1 METKII
7 RHIHKCAKAMY
18 VMVSIPEANTENIFK
33 PPTVLG
39 VFKSKEDAR
48 TAWKARTSEYKSVKA
63 KTVHIYYFDFQTDV
77 PEIPKTVYFC
87 GMYRVTKYA
96 EKLHFSFVPQDG
108 YADIESYNNVVE
120 WIESKHSLST
130 RKWCECSHGWAVF
143 YASND
148 SFCINC
154 PVNSVCWLS

>member
-33 PPTVLG
+33 PPIVLG

-77 PEIPKTVYFC
+77 PEIPKRC
-87 GMYRVTKYA
+87 I
-96 EKLHFSFVPQDG
+96 S
-108 YADIESYNNVVE
+108 
-120 WIESKHSLST
+120 
-130 RKWCECSHGWAVF
+130 AVCTELP
-143 YASND
+143 NTQKN
-148 SFCINC
+148 CIF
-154 PVNSVCWLS
+154 PLYLKMAMLI